1 MTEISKSSEQSL
13 NNILNKLGVKTQDEA
28 QKSEKNNNTLGQEDF
43 LKLMTTQL
51 QNQDPF
57 APMDNGDFIAQMAQF
72 STVTGIT
79 EINSNLTD
87 LGSKLEPNRVA
98 TAAQFLGHSVLVPGK
113 VVSPDDNGEIHGVVD
128 LPSYS
133 NDVGLTFTNSSG
145 EIVHTMNLGSND
157 RGLVGFSW
165 TDIPDEI
172 KENKTKL
179 TIQAYAGNGQASDGI
194 STSVYNKV
202 IAASAPKDSK
212 DIILETKDYGEI
224 SANDAMKIK
233 AADIIRKPE
242 RSLSDILNG
251 LEGNEN

>member
-1 MTEISKSSEQSL
+1 MTDISKTSEQSL

-28 QKSEKNNNTLGQEDF
+28 ANGGKKTSLGQEDF

-79 EINSNLTD
+79 EINNNLTS

-98 TAAQFLGHSVLVPGK
+98 TAAQFLGHSVLVPGQIA
-113 VVSPDDNGEIHGVVD
+113 SPDEKGEIHGVVD
-128 LPSYS
+128 LPVSS

-145 EIVHTMNLGSND
+145 EIIHTMNLGSQEK
-157 RGLVGFSW
+157 GLVGFSW

-172 KENKTKL
+172 KKNKTKL
-179 TIQAYAGNGQASDGI
+179 SIQAYSGNSEGSDGL
-194 STSVYNKV
+194 STAVYNKV
-202 IAASAPKDSK
+202 IAASAPKNSEDV
-212 DIILETKDYGEI
+212 ILETKDYGEI
-224 SANDAMKIK
+224 SASEAIK
-233 AADIIRKPE
+233 FK
-242 RSLSDILNG
+242 SN
-251 LEGNEN
+251 N

>member
-1 MTEISKSSEQSL
+1 MADISKTSEQSL
-13 NNILNKLGVKTQDEA
+13 NNILDKLGVRTQEDVKKEGN
-28 QKSEKNNNTLGQEDF
+28 KNTLGQEDF

-128 LPSYS
+128 LPNYS
-133 NDVGLTFTNSSG
+133 NDVGLTFTNSNG

-172 KENKTKL
+172 KENKTRL

-202 IAASAPKDSK
+202 IAASAPKDSE
-212 DIILETKDYGEI
+212 DIVLETKDYGEI
-224 SANDAMKIK
+224 SANDAIKIK
-233 AADIIRKPE
+233 AADIVRKPE